1 MPEDKGGLKAPLLA
15 LSIASS
21 VFLLDRLTKVII
33 SNYVSFG
40 HSIGVI
46 PNIFHITLIFNKAA
60 AFGLFG
66 HNRIIFAAV
75 AIVAIAVIVI
85 YIFKARKGVKSSILA
100 SALGL
105 ILGGA
110 AGNLFDRIRFGYV
123 IDFLDLR
130 VWPVF
135 NIADSCITIGALI
148 LVILCIR

>member
-1 MPEDKGGLKAPLLA
+1 MPEDKRGLKAPLFA
-15 LSIASS
+15 LSIASL
-21 VFLLDRLTKVII
+21 VFILDRLTKVII

-75 AIVAIAVIVI
+75 AIIAIAAII
-85 YIFKARKGVKSSILA
+85 LYLFRRKGASPILA
-100 SALGL
+100 SAFGL

-110 AGNLFDRIRFGYV
+110 AGNLFDRIRFGCV
-123 IDFLDLR
+123 IDFLDFR

-148 LVILCIR
+148 LVFLCIR

>member
-1 MPEDKGGLKAPLLA
+1 MPEEKRGLKAPLFA

-21 VFLLDRLTKVII
+21 VFLLDRLTKII
-33 SNYVSFG
+33 ILNYLSQG
-40 HSIGVI
+40 HSIALI
-46 PNIFHITLIFNKAA
+46 QNIFHFTLVLNKAA

-75 AIVAIAVIVI
+75 AIVAIAAIVI
-85 YIFKARKGVKSSILA
+85 YIFKRKGANSILA

-110 AGNLFDRIRFGYV
+110 AGNLFDRIRFGCV
-123 IDFLDLR
+123 IDFIDLR

-148 LVILCIR
+148 LVVLCIR

>member
-1 MPEDKGGLKAPLLA
+1 MPEDERGLKAPLFA

-21 VFLLDRLTKVII
+21 VFLLDRLTKAVI
-33 SNYVSFG
+33 SNYVSLG
-40 HSIGVI
+40 HSISVL

-66 HNRIIFAAV
+66 HNRIIFSAV
-75 AIVAIAVIVI
+75 AIAAIIAIVV
-85 YIFKARKGVKSSILA
+85 YIFKARKGANSILA

-123 IDFLDLR
+123 IDFLDFR

-135 NIADSCITIGALI
+135 NIADSCITVGALI
-148 LVILCIR
+148 LVFLCIR

>member
-1 MPEDKGGLKAPLLA
+1 MPEEKRGLKAPLFA
-15 LSIASS
+15 LLIASS
-21 VFLLDRLTKVII
+21 VFLLDRLTKII
-33 SNYVSFG
+33 ILNYLSQS
-40 HSIGVI
+40 HSIALVQ
-46 PNIFHITLIFNKAA
+46 NIFHFTLVLNKAA

-75 AIVAIAVIVI
+75 AIVAIAAIVI
-85 YIFKARKGVKSSILA
+85 YIFRRKGANSILA

-110 AGNLFDRIRFGYV
+110 AGNLFDRIRFGCV
-123 IDFLDLR
+123 IDFIDLR

>member
-75 AIVAIAVIVI
+75 AIIAITAIVI
-85 YIFKARKGVKSSILA
+85 YIFMRKGAKSPILA